1 MQDRKQHKR
10 YGVYLRDAIFQAE
23 EEKLSEKPKL
33 KDIFS
38 GGGKTP
44 DVLTQFL
51 THLACGPDIRRGKF
65 EIKQRRVDFIGL
77 NIIYA
82 ATAGLK
88 VPKKHI

>member
-1 MQDRKQHKR
+1 M
-10 YGVYLRDAIFQAE
+10 V
-23 EEKLSEKPKL
+23 
-33 KDIFS
+33 
-38 GGGKTP
+38 KTP

-51 THLACGPDIRRGKF
+51 THLACGPDIRRGKS

-77 NIIYA
+77 DIIYA